1 MFNIFL
7 NFFSRGLFISIRI
20 LIRFSLQINY
30 IYIIMIKY
38 FSDHLKKFQF
48 GGKISR
54 KTRKILFKI
63 NIWNPDHPRQI
74 QTINRSQNRFAKPI
88 NRNTINKNS
97 INRSNLIK
105 INFNTIS
112 IPKKPINNYK
122 PPIVYILNA
131 TSLVKAHRIESLRC
145 DFFQLRPDIV
155 IITKSWLTSHHSD
168 GLISIDG
175 YSSFR
180 EDRVKKRGGG
190 VIIYIK
196 SNIKASVF
204 EPVNKNKNK

>member
-1 MFNIFL
+1 MFNVFL
-7 NFFSRGLFISIRI
+7 NFFFRGLFISIRI
-20 LIRFSLQINY
+20 LIRFSLQIHY
-30 IYIIMIKY
+30 IHINMIKY
-38 FSDHLKKFQF
+38 YFDDLKKFQF
-48 GGKISR
+48 RGKISR
-54 KTRKILFKI
+54 ETSKILFKN

-74 QTINRSQNRFAKPI
+74 QTINRSQNSFAKTI

-97 INRSNLIK
+97 INKNNLIK

-155 IITKSWLTSHHSD
+155 IITESWLKSHHSD
-168 GLISIDG
+168 GLISIDA

-180 EDRVKKRGGG
+180 KMG
-190 VIIYIK
+190 
-196 SNIKASVF
+196 
-204 EPVNKNKNK
+204 